1 MTSNSELKS
10 SHGGIRLNRFMG
22 TSDVEVNGVEPGES
36 EELGGGGSEEME
48 GAGGGKDER
57 SCTSVERK

>member
-1 MTSNSELKS
+1 
-10 SHGGIRLNRFMG
+10 MG